1 MSEAAVVAEAH
12 EDAPVA
18 SPALFGQDVLYPDR
32 GAYLATVES
41 LRDAGYCTATD
52 LTVVDYLTHSG
63 RSGLPGGVQPE
74 RFEVV
79 VGLFDHARRER
90 VRLRIQVPADDPTVH
105 SLFDLFPGTEAM
117 EREAWDLFG
126 VSFEGHPDHSRILLP
141 EDWVGHPLRKD
152 EGIGAIP
159 VQFKS
164 ASDRR

>member
-1 MSEAAVVAEAH
+1 MSETDVAAEAH

-18 SPALFGQDVLYPDR
+18 STTLFGQDVLYPDR

-41 LRDAGYCTATD
+41 LRDEGYCTATY
-52 LTVVDYLTHSG
+52 LTVVDYLTHPG

-90 VRLRIQVPADDPTVH
+90 VRLRIQVPADDPTVP

-126 VSFEGHPDHSRILLP
+126 VSFEDHPDHSRILLP

>member
-1 MSEAAVVAEAH
+1 MSETDVATEAH

-18 SPALFGQDVLYPDR
+18 STALFGQDVLYPDR

-41 LRDAGYCTATD
+41 LRDEGYCTATD
-52 LTVVDYLTHSG
+52 LTVVDYLTHPG

-79 VGLFDHARRER
+79 VGLFDHASRER
-90 VRLRIQVPADDPTVH
+90 VRLRIQVPADDPTVP

>member
-1 MSEAAVVAEAH
+1 MSETDVATEAH

-18 SPALFGQDVLYPDR
+18 STALFGQAVLYPDR

-41 LRDAGYCTATD
+41 LRDEGYCTATD
-52 LTVVDYLTHSG
+52 LTIVDYLTHPG

-90 VRLRIQVPADDPTVH
+90 VRLRIQVPADDPTIP

>member
-1 MSEAAVVAEAH
+1 MSETDVAAEAH

-18 SPALFGQDVLYPDR
+18 STTLFGQDVLYPDR

-41 LRDAGYCTATD
+41 LRDEGYCTATD
-52 LTVVDYLTHSG
+52 LTVVDSLTHPG

-90 VRLRIQVPADDPTVH
+90 VRLRIQVPADDPTVP

>member
-1 MSEAAVVAEAH
+1 VSETDVAAEAH

-18 SPALFGQDVLYPDR
+18 STTLFGQDVLYPDR

-41 LRDAGYCTATD
+41 LRDEGYCTATD
-52 LTVVDYLTHSG
+52 LTVVDYLTHPG

-79 VGLFDHARRER
+79 VGLFDHARRGR
-90 VRLRIQVPADDPTVH
+90 VRLRIQVPADDPTVP

>member
-1 MSEAAVVAEAH
+1 MSETDVAAEAH

-18 SPALFGQDVLYPDR
+18 STTLFGQDVLYPDR
-32 GAYLATVES
+32 GEVGATVES
-41 LRDAGYCTATD
+41 LRDEGYCTATD
-52 LTVVDYLTHSG
+52 LTVVDYLTHPG

-90 VRLRIQVPADDPTVH
+90 VRLRIQVPADDPTVP